1 MTNSLGQIKEFVGV
15 DVSQD
20 RLDVCLLPSGDQ
32 VGFSRNR
39 RGVMRLA
46 AWLASRARALVVVE
60 ATGGLERALTLVL
73 AQAGIAVAV
82 VNPRQVRDFARAAGL
97 LAKTDR
103 LDAYA
108 LALYGER
115 LRPLPRPPRSPADQA
130 LAALVLR
137 RRQLAQLVEAEHNR
151 ARRAEEP
158 AVLASIAALLG
169 WLQRAIAELE
179 GQIAGRLEASPVWRE
194 RAALLTTVPG
204 VGKVTVATLLG
215 LLPELG
221 QLDRRALAA
230 LVGVAPFARD
240 SGLMK
245 GRRTIWGGRAP
256 VRAVLYMA
264 ALVAVRHNRVLRAF
278 YLRLVAAGK
287 AKKLALTA
295 AMRKLLVIL
304 NAMLRD
310 STPWRAPHQ
319 LDHPRQS
326 LTPPSRQGPAGC
338 ARAHPARG
346 VWRPSLR
353 TRPPRL

>member
-20 RLDVCLLPSGDQ
+20 RLDVCLLPSGEQ
-32 VGFSRNR
+32 AGFSRDR
-39 RGVMRLA
+39 RGMARLA
-46 AWLASRARALVVVE
+46 AWLVSRARALVVVE

-115 LRPLPRPPRSPADQA
+115 LRPLPRPPRSAADQA

-169 WLQRAIAELE
+169 WLQTAIAELE
-179 GQIAGRLEASPVWRE
+179 NQIAARLEASPVWRE
-194 RAALLTTVPG
+194 RAALLASVPG

-221 QLDRRALAA
+221 QLDRRAVAA

-264 ALVAVRHNRVLRAF
+264 ALVAVRRNPTLRAF
-278 YLRLVAAGK
+278 YQRLVAAGK

-310 STPWRAPHQ
+310 RQPWRAPQ
-319 LDHPRQS
+319 
-326 LTPPSRQGPAGC
+326 PA
-338 ARAHPARG
+338 
-346 VWRPSLR
+346 
-353 TRPPRL
+353 

>member
-1 MTNSLGQIKEFVGV
+1 MVMTRTLEFEGFVGV
-15 DVSQD
+15 DVSEG
-20 RLDVCLLPSGDQ
+20 RLDVHLLPGGECA
-32 VGFSRNR
+32 GFGRDR
-39 RGVMRLA
+39 RGLARLI
-46 AWLASRARALVVVE
+46 AWLASRPRLLVVVE
-60 ATGGLERALTLVL
+60 ATGGLERIVTAAL
-73 AQAGIAVAV
+73 AQVGIAVAV

-108 LALYGER
+108 LALYAER
-115 LRPLPRPPRSPADQA
+115 LRPVPRPPRSAADQA

-137 RRQLAQLVEAEHNR
+137 RRQLAQQLEAEHNR
-151 ARRAEEP
+151 ARRTEEP
-158 AVLASIAALLG
+158 AVLASIEAHLDWLG
-169 WLQRAIAELE
+169 QAVGDLERAIE
-179 GQIAGRLEASPVWRE
+179 QRLEASPWWRE
-194 RAALLTTVPG
+194 RAALLASVPG

-221 QLDRRALAA
+221 QLDRRAAAA

-264 ALVAVRHNRVLRAF
+264 ALVAVRHNPTLRTF

-295 AMRKLLVIL
+295 TMRKLLVIL
-304 NAMLRD
+304 NAILRD
-310 STPWRAPHQ
+310 CQPWRAP
-319 LDHPRQS
+319 QS
-326 LTPPSRQGPAGC
+326 A
-338 ARAHPARG
+338 
-346 VWRPSLR
+346 
-353 TRPPRL
+353 

>member
-1 MTNSLGQIKEFVGV
+1 MVMTRNLEFERFVGV
-15 DVSQD
+15 DVSEA
-20 RLDVCLLPSGDQ
+20 RLDVHLLPGGECA
-32 VGFSRNR
+32 GFARDR
-39 RGVMRLA
+39 PGMARLV
-46 AWLASRARALVVVE
+46 AWLAGRQRLLVVVE

-115 LRPLPRPPRSPADQA
+115 LRPVARPPRSAADQA

-169 WLQRAIAELE
+169 WLQTAIAELE
-179 GQIAGRLEASPVWRE
+179 GQIQARLEASPVWRE
-194 RAALLTTVPG
+194 RAALLASVPG

-221 QLDRRALAA
+221 QLDRRAVAA

-264 ALVAVRHNRVLRAF
+264 ALVAVRHNPALRTF
-278 YLRLVAAGK
+278 YQRLIATGK

-295 AMRKLLVIL
+295 AMRKLLVTL
-304 NAMLRD
+304 NAILRD
-310 STPWRAPHQ
+310 RQPWRQA
-319 LDHPRQS
+319 QS
-326 LTPPSRQGPAGC
+326 A
-338 ARAHPARG
+338 
-346 VWRPSLR
+346 
-353 TRPPRL
+353 